1 MYEYRTVVKHY
12 GAFLTELYVPKNTLP
27 EVDIIFVHGLNPIN
41 QKNYAF
47 QAWTAPNGILWP
59 RDLLPHDVP
68 DARVLLFSYNS
79 NVAFNVSQ
87 EGVRDHANS
96 LLERLTRNRNLTEH
110 SINRPIIFV
119 AHSLGG
125 LVIKQLKTGYQALVT
140 AVHNERSYG
149 SIKHSTRALV
159 FFVSAI
165 GGQVNNNLL
174 RYLAKNSL
182 LTQISNEDFSYQWE
196 DYRVVTFFET
206 RATKLKKA
214 GIFGR
219 AFKTVV
225 VDAQSAKVGLAG
237 HREIQISMDSDH
249 TNLCKFGAADS
260 KYEPVAGQLKSLVQ
274 FCIDQNRPIQNS
286 PLGAEFDAHFMVP
299 YAYNTAFA
307 GREVIIDHLKDRLS
321 NQSHHR
327 RFALWGLGGVGKTQI
342 ALEYAY
348 SLKNKCSVFW
358 VNAANYTRFSHDY
371 REIAKIAQLHEHLD
385 GEDLLFETRRWL
397 ESPRSGPWI
406 MIIDNADNLLEM
418 FPPVSKDK
426 KHTGLSNFLPQ
437 GSKGTILITTRD
449 RIVASRL
456 ANMDILEVKA
466 MEPREAGALFLRYAP
481 DAISSGEDEVAF
493 PRLLEALKF
502 LPLAI
507 VGAAAF
513 MRENC
518 VSSSEYFE
526 LYSKS
531 KQTQSELLCS
541 EFNDFRRGS
550 EVPEAVLT
558 TYFTLFERLQR
569 QCPMAADFLRLI
581 AYFDWNDIPKNLLSS
596 SGLEGA
602 ENPVQFTKAIGTLLS
617 FSLMTRSVDGLTYRV
632 HRLVHMSIESFFP
645 DEDGKW
651 KSRAIGILLDKFG
664 VSMRGLLDVGVSGL
678 AVYLPHV
685 LAIVKTHSDV
695 PTPATA
701 ALSGRLG
708 GYLCQMGHIEEGEPY
723 LRNYIS
729 SGLGIP
735 RSKEFLSA
743 CLYLGNALE
752 TREQDEEATKVYF
765 DMIEDYE
772 SLLELSVNH
781 HGHIIISTVIDR
793 LLKLYAKPFTQ
804 RTFSLARLQPIC
816 LRMVKFNVQLYGRD
830 HVLAIVNILIL
841 AKLNRLQRNYNAAN
855 DLYGWAVTKAK
866 DIPGWDV
873 YVLNCLIKLAKV
885 NRLQGRY
892 IQAQR
897 VLDEAVEVSKRIRVN
912 NGFALRYFV
921 RLARAL
927 AMQISEQAEAI
938 LQRAVE
944 MLEALQKQ
952 DVDGSA
958 TEMLYHR
965 LEQIGNLYSMIN
977 QPEKASQ
984 LYFLAVARTEQ
995 ALGAS
1000 HLITLDTLSKLGYF
1014 LMEQGAYTEAEAV
1027 VLRAQKGFEN
1037 KFGLESSFTLKRTL
1051 LLGLLLGFQGRH
1063 AEAKSVCER
1072 VLEGYKNT
1080 YGVEHT
1086 ATLKAHAVVNHCLSE
1101 HNTEGM
1107 SVDVKTTLIDAV
1119 LQYQRSRPCTPPP
1132 PPPPSPSTSHPRY
1145 REDWEHRN
1153 DIYCMIFLE
1162 DEDVD

>member
-1 MYEYRTVVKHY
+1 MT
-12 GAFLTELYVPKNTLP
+12 
-27 EVDIIFVHGLNPIN
+27 
-41 QKNYAF
+41 
-47 QAWTAPNGILWP
+47 
-59 RDLLPHDVP
+59 
-68 DARVLLFSYNS
+68 
-79 NVAFNVSQ
+79 
-87 EGVRDHANS
+87 
-96 LLERLTRNRNLTEH
+96 
-110 SINRPIIFV
+110 
-119 AHSLGG
+119 
-125 LVIKQLKTGYQALVT
+125 
-140 AVHNERSYG
+140 
-149 SIKHSTRALV
+149 STR
-159 FFVSAI
+159 
-165 GGQVNNNLL
+165 
-174 RYLAKNSL
+174 RYCQL
-182 LTQISNEDFSYQWE
+182 LT
-196 DYRVVTFFET
+196 T
-206 RATKLKKA
+206 
-214 GIFGR
+214 
-219 AFKTVV
+219 
-225 VDAQSAKVGLAG
+225 
-237 HREIQISMDSDH
+237 EI
-249 TNLCKFGAADS
+249 
-260 KYEPVAGQLKSLVQ
+260 
-274 FCIDQNRPIQNS
+274 R
-286 PLGAEFDAHFMVP
+286 
-299 YAYNTAFA
+299 
-307 GREVIIDHLKDRLS
+307 
-321 NQSHHR
+321 
-327 RFALWGLGGVGKTQI
+327 KTQI
-342 ALEYAY
+342 AVEYAY
-348 SLKNKCSVFW
+348 SLKNKCAVFW
-358 VNAANYTRFSHDY
+358 VHAANYTRFNHDY

-406 MIIDNADNLLEM
+406 MILDNADNLLEM

-437 GSKGTILITTRD
+437 GSKGTILIITRD

-481 DAISSGEDEVAF
+481 DAISSSEDEVAF
-493 PRLLEALKF
+493 PQLLEALKF

-531 KQTQSELLCS
+531 KQTQNELLCS

-645 DEDGKW
+645 DENGKW
-651 KSRAIGILLDKFG
+651 KSRAVEILLDKFC
-664 VSMRGLLDVGVSGL
+664 VSKRGLLDVEVTGL
-678 AVYLPHV
+678 AMYLPHV
-685 LAIVKTHSDV
+685 LVIIKTHSDM

-708 GYLCQMGHIEEGEPY
+708 SYLCQIGYIEEGEAY

-735 RSKEFLSA
+735 RSKELLSA
-743 CLYLGNALE
+743 CQYLGHALE
-752 TREQDEEATKVYF
+752 TREQDKEATKVYF
-765 DMIEDYE
+765 DIIEDYE
-772 SLLELSVNH
+772 SLLELSVDH
-781 HGHIIISTVIDR
+781 HGHKIIAAVIDR
-793 LLKLYAKPFTQ
+793 LLKIYGKPFTQ
-804 RTFSLARLQPIC
+804 HTFALVRLQPIC
-816 LRMVKFNVQLYGRD
+816 LRMVKFNIELYGRD
-830 HVLAIVNILIL
+830 HLLAIINIILL
-841 AKLNRLQRNYNAAN
+841 AKLHRLQRNYNAAN
-855 DLYGWAVTKAK
+855 DLYDWAVTKAK
-866 DIPGWDV
+866 DIPDCHF

-912 NGFALRYFV
+912 DGLALRYFI

-927 AMQISEQAEAI
+927 AILLSEQAEVI

-952 DVDGSA
+952 DVDGST
-958 TEMLYHR
+958 TEMLYGR
-965 LEQIGNLYSMIN
+965 LEQIGKLYSMMN
-977 QPEKASQ
+977 QPGKASQ
-984 LYFLAVARTEQ
+984 LYSRAVARTEQ
-995 ALGAS
+995 ALGES
-1000 HLITLDTLSKLGYF
+1000 HLITLGTLSSLGCL
-1014 LMEQGAYTEAEAV
+1014 LMEQGAYTEAEVV

-1037 KFGLESSFTLKRTL
+1037 NFGPESSFTLKRTL
-1051 LLGLLLGFQGRH
+1051 LLGILFSCQGRH
-1063 AEAKSVCER
+1063 AEAKSIYER
-1072 VLEGYKNT
+1072 VLEGYKKT
-1080 YGVEHT
+1080 YGVEHR
-1086 ATLKAHAVVNHCLSE
+1086 ATLKAHAVVDHFLSV

-1107 SVDVKTTLIDAV
+1107 SVDLKTTFNDAV
-1119 LQYQRSRPCTPPP
+1119 SQYKRLRPCTPPP
-1132 PPPPSPSTSHPRY
+1132 PPPPSPSTPRPQY
-1145 REDWEHRN
+1145 REYWEHRN
-1153 DIYCMIFLE
+1153 DIYCMLFLE